1 MADMKKEH
9 WMEIFEYK
17 VLWYKQAGLFA
28 VHWFDG
34 DQDLGPEITTELLAP
49 YGQDGWEVVTAMQT
63 GEGWAHKIIL
73 KRRQSSPQKESTNVS
88 FTNKK

>member
-1 MADMKKEH
+1 
-9 WMEIFEYK
+9 MEIFEYK

-63 GEGWAHKIIL
+63 GDGTHKIIL

>member
-17 VLWYKQAGLFA
+17 VLCHKKAGLFA

-63 GEGWAHKIIL
+63 GEGWTNKIIL
-73 KRRQSSPQKESTNVS
+73 KQRQSSPQKESTNVS